1 MTTNALQ
8 DLQQRDAA
16 LNAELGRGRL
26 LSAYAT
32 FYRATSRGETP
43 DDRARVV
50 RFLQWADTF
59 VGCVPVRNAVTD
71 DRSYSEWVRL
81 VPEGPTGP
89 CVRLVARRWRDGR
102 VVEERAIVRRE
113 IGKTA

>member
-1 MTTNALQ
+1 MTTPALQ

-26 LSAYAT
+26 LRAYAT
-32 FYRATSRGETP
+32 FYRAAGPEESS

-59 VGCVPVRNAVTD
+59 VGRRPVRNAVTG
-71 DRSYSEWVRL
+71 DRSYSEWVSQAPLHRR
-81 VPEGPTGP
+81 VPG
-89 CVRLVARRWRDGR
+89 VQLIIRRWRDGKVVQER
-102 VVEERAIVRRE
+102 VITRRVT
-113 IGKTA
+113 GRTA